1 MQRKKHGNLKPVVN
15 NDFCKSL
22 GMETSLFERYQKQA
36 WMLDTQYRMV
46 RLSSSCRRKCYQ
58 QGLAEAIGKQI
69 FSISLA
75 RATNNALA
83 Q

>member
-1 MQRKKHGNLKPVVN
+1 MLGDHKQLKPVVN
-15 NDFCKSL
+15 SDFCKSL

-46 RLSSSCRRKCYQ
+46 RLSSSCSRKYQ
-58 QGLAEAIGKQI
+58 QGLAETIGKQI

-75 RATNNALA
+75 RAMDNALA